1 MKWDCELGELVA
13 IAEGRDGKNGKLEG
27 KGKVKITGVMS
38 SFYKQ
43 QLHPSHFPYSW
54 EVGGPGNGCGISVF
68 NNYLQLIRRFF
79 V

>member
-1 MKWDCELGELVA
+1 VV
-13 IAEGRDGKNGKLEG
+13 IAKGRNGKNGKLEG

-54 EVGGPGNGCGISVF
+54 EVGGPSGGCGVSVF
-68 NNYLQLIRRFF
+68 SNYRQLIQRFF
-79 V
+79 E